1 MKNFENLSEITNSS
15 REVFKGK
22 VVHLFEDE
30 ITLPN
35 GHKTTREVIRHIGA
49 VGIVAITDDNKV
61 IIEKQFR
68 YPYNEVITEIPAGKL
83 DSKDEDRL
91 EAAKRELKEETGYTA
106 KTWINIGEYLP
117 AAAYC
122 DELITLYIAKG
133 LEKGEQNLDDDEFL
147 NIEFYPLDDLIKD
160 VIEGKISDG
169 KTQVALLKAKYFLSQ
184 D

>member
-1 MKNFENLSEITNSS
+1 MENFEKLFEITNSS
-15 REVFKGK
+15 KEIFKGK
-22 VVHLFEDE
+22 ILHLFEDK

-35 GHKTTREVIRHIGA
+35 GHTTTREVIRHIGA
-49 VGIVAITDDNKV
+49 VGIVALTDDNKV

-68 YPYNEVITEIPAGKL
+68 YPLNDVIAEIPAGKL

-160 VIEGKISDG
+160 VIEGKITDG

>member
-1 MKNFENLSEITNSS
+1 MIYEEKTIESKKIFEGKIIDLRVETIEFPDGSTAY
-15 REVFKGK
+15 RELVDHPGGVGVLALTTDGK
-22 VVHLFEDE
+22 IPLVKQYRKPFE
-30 ITLPN
+30 
-35 GHKTTREVIRHIGA
+35 A
-49 VGIVAITDDNKV
+49 VM
-61 IIEKQFR
+61 
-68 YPYNEVITEIPAGKL
+68 YEIPAGKL

>member
-1 MKNFENLSEITNSS
+1 MKNFENLSETTNSS

-68 YPYNEVITEIPAGKL
+68 YPY
-83 DSKDEDRL
+83 
-91 EAAKRELKEETGYTA
+91 
-106 KTWINIGEYLP
+106 
-117 AAAYC
+117 
-122 DELITLYIAKG
+122 KG
-133 LEKGEQNLDDDEFL
+133 RNRIYRKNLDKYRR
-147 NIEFYPLDDLIKD
+147 IP
-160 VIEGKISDG
+160 SCRR
-169 KTQVALLKAKYFLSQ
+169 LLR
-184 D
+184 